1 MSLFLGC
8 VLQVLI
14 AANSASKEKAQVWFD
29 SLLFYYTFVIEVDL
43 FSWSLGFL
51 ASLSDSN
58 VRVKIEENVKANR
71 NAIYS
76 VSFQVSLSLS

>member
-29 SLLFYYTFVIEVDL
+29 FLLFYYTFVIEVDL

-51 ASLSDSN
+51 ASLCDSN